1 MAHDMRFDLPPEI
14 TKHLPDGFQ
23 PRQGVWFVLPELDA
37 KHDGIATVNSWIR
50 AEDWYP
56 QSLQDV
62 IWYGDDGVGNLFGW
76 RPKKAQAILW
86 NPEDGDRPFK
96 IGTIQELWDFVSRGY
111 DAYGAFSHPRFPQS
125 KGNSPPTV

>member
-1 MAHDMRFDLPPEI
+1 MRLDLPPEI
-14 TKHLPDGFQ
+14 TKHLPDGYQ
-23 PRQGVWFVLPELDA
+23 ASQGVWFVLPESDA

-76 RPKKAQAILW
+76 RPKTARAILW
-86 NPEDGDRPFK
+86 NPEDADRPFK
-96 IGTIQELWDFVSRGY
+96 EGTIQELWDFVSRGY
-111 DAYGAFSHPRFPQS
+111 NDAA
-125 KGNSPPTV
+125 